1 MQSKFWIKIKKI
13 KSRWTDIWM
22 LNTYPVTNLVV
33 ISMVISNLV
42 SASYVLLTWSCLTP
56 KFSAIM
62 ALVLNGIAII
72 GIYHYSQIVK
82 SGIKARKAMIA
93 VAFET
98 IHNGPLQTINKLLK
112 MVRGQDLLSNQFIPE
127 LEKNLE
133 NLNQELRG
141 IYEFWQQDNFTQETN
156 LYLGNRIIINLEEP
170 LYQIL
175 YQVYSHTLERD
186 FPCFRTIKLKIR
198 NFERI
203 DESNLTIEDKR
214 GICRFLEEALCNVG
228 KYAVGT
234 TCLKVTC
241 SLSMGWYTLS
251 IIDDGLGVNSSINSC
266 RREGQGTKQFKNLA
280 RQIKGKF
287 QRIPM
292 YPQGTI
298 CELSWPG
305 CLVSYDR

>member
-1 MQSKFWIKIKKI
+1 MQSKFWMKM
-13 KSRWTDIWM
+13 KSGWQNIWM
-22 LNTYPVTNLVV
+22 LNTYPVTNIIV
-33 ISMVISNLV
+33 ISIVISNLV
-42 SASYVLLTWSCLTP
+42 SASYVLLTWGCLIP
-56 KFSAIM
+56 KFSAIIVL
-62 ALVLNGIAII
+62 ALNAIAIT

-82 SGIKARKAMIA
+82 SGIKARKAMIE

-98 IHNGPLQTINKLLK
+98 IHNGPLQTLNRVLRLVKL
-112 MVRGQDLLSNQFIPE
+112 QDLSIKKMLPE
-127 LEKNLE
+127 LEKDLE

-141 IYEFWQQDNFTQETN
+141 IYEFWQQENLTHQEIN
-156 LYLGNRIIINLEEP
+156 LYLGNSIIINLQEP
-170 LYQIL
+170 LHEIL

-198 NFERI
+198 NFEPI
-203 DESNLTIEDKR
+203 DEDCLTIEDKR

-228 KYAVGT
+228 KYAMGV
-234 TCLKVTC
+234 TCLKVAC
-241 SLSMGWYTLS
+241 SFSMGWYTLS
-251 IIDDGLGVNSSINSC
+251 IVDDGLGVNSS

-287 QRIPM
+287 QRLPM

-305 CLVSYDR
+305 YLVSYHR